1 MHFVVD
7 GGLKALWPDAV
18 LGIVLWKPEVPASS
32 GRLWEDFEKIVQPAL
47 YARLQATELAGMPEI
62 GPSRRAF
69 KAFGID
75 PGHTRISSEALYRRV
90 RQGKALYR
98 VNAVVD
104 ANNLASLETGFSLGS
119 YDLEAVRG
127 AVAFRLGRAGES
139 YEGIGK
145 GTVRLERM
153 PLLADGDGPFGCP
166 VSDSRRTMVGEGAG
180 TILTVIYGFS
190 GRESME
196 RALKTA
202 SAIFRKYAQGE
213 IEACGTAS

>member
-1 MHFVVD
+1 MHLAVD
-7 GGLKALWPDAV
+7 EELKAIWPDSI
-18 LGIVLWKPEVPASS
+18 LGWTVWKAGGGASS
-32 GRLWEDFEKIVQPAL
+32 ARLWEDYGKEVQPRL
-47 YARLQATELAGMPEI
+47 FARLQAAELAAMPEI

-75 PGHTRISSEALYRRV
+75 PGRTRISSEALYRRV

-139 YEGIGK
+139 CEGIGK
-145 GTVRLERM
+145 ATVQPERM

-196 RALKTA
+196 RALETA